1 MALNGIAII
10 FVIAN
15 VFALLFLPRRWAPM
29 PLLIGACYM
38 TLNSGIEIGP
48 THFSIIRILVAAG
61 LLRVMM
67 RGERLAGGMNGLDR
81 IMLIWSAW
89 ALLSSTFHKD
99 PSAALMFRLGLVYN
113 AGGIYFLIRIF
124 CQSLDDVAALCR
136 ITAVLMVPLAIE
148 MLFENGTSHNL
159 FSILGGVSET
169 PAIREGKV
177 RAQGPFAHA
186 ILAGT
191 AGAVTLPIIIGI
203 WSKHRMNAV
212 IGVLACVS
220 IVLTSASSGP
230 MMSAMAA
237 VIALFM
243 WHYRG
248 QMRFVRWMAVLIYIG
263 LDLFMKAPVYYLI
276 ARIDLT
282 GGSTGY
288 HRAALIESSL
298 RHFDEWWFAGT
309 DYTRHW
315 MPTGVSW
322 SQEHTDITNHYL
334 NMGVVGG
341 LPLMFLFII
350 VLAKGF
356 SLVGRTLQ
364 MSELSQHH
372 QYMCWALGA
381 SLFAHATTFLAVS
394 YFDQSFVFIYLT
406 LAAIGSVW
414 SATVPFETIHATA
427 DNEQPITEPV
437 DRLSIVR

>member
-1 MALNGIAII
+1 MTLNGIAII

-81 IMLIWSAW
+81 IMLIWSVW

-99 PSAALMFRLGLVYN
+99 PSAALMFRFGLVYN
-113 AGGIYFLIRIF
+113 ACGIYFLIRIF

-159 FSILGGVSET
+159 FSMLGGVSET

-203 WSKHRMNAV
+203 WSQHRKNAV

-220 IVLTSASSGP
+220 IVLASASSGP

-237 VIALFM
+237 VIALCIF
-243 WHYRG
+243 G
-248 QMRFVRWMAVLIYIG
+248 LLVLYSASTDFSLLTYGSAFYIFNKQLLG
-263 LDLFMKAPVYYLI
+263 PLIIFQNNFSHFLINPLSGFLTVITVLGNLPAQKDLL
-276 ARIDLT
+276 
-282 GGSTGY
+282 
-288 HRAALIESSL
+288 
-298 RHFDEWWFAGT
+298 
-309 DYTRHW
+309 
-315 MPTGVSW
+315 
-322 SQEHTDITNHYL
+322 
-334 NMGVVGG
+334 
-341 LPLMFLFII
+341 FLF
-350 VLAKGF
+350 AKG
-356 SLVGRTLQ
+356 
-364 MSELSQHH
+364 E
-372 QYMCWALGA
+372 GA
-381 SLFAHATTFLAVS
+381 QFLTHAP
-394 YFDQSFVFIYLT
+394 I
-406 LAAIGSVW
+406 
-414 SATVPFETIHATA
+414 A
-427 DNEQPITEPV
+427 DHFTGKV
-437 DRLSIVR
+437 C